1 MTKAVLPS
9 AGYRRPDR
17 LDASGL
23 LVSVIG
29 TTGGEVGPFDFSGT
43 SAHGLLRSELIAAFV
58 TATRP
63 DGRWHSSA
71 SMATAHRTAL
81 AFLRSLDRLSITA
94 TSLSEFGPEAW
105 WAWRA
110 DREASNRWP
119 GQVNIMRVLLKEAP
133 EVPPLTR
140 RAMMQRTHKPRQRLY
155 GSYSVAEFEKIR
167 RRAAELVRA
176 AEARISSN
184 SAALEEYL
192 NAGEQ
197 DAESTV
203 TFAGRRWRRGEL
215 LSDLMTRG
223 RLEFG
228 AKSRTVQPHVAA
240 LLETGGLHPT
250 YALFATRVEVVSLM
264 VLLVCDRGY
273 NLSTLQ
279 SLTVP
284 DVASGVTPVE
294 DRVLVAHLDKPRRG
308 HRRFFSNSFAG
319 PEARAL
325 RQAMAITSPARQCLA
340 GLGHPSD
347 RLLINGSCSGVSDH
361 PTRIFVIKDF
371 TNGGTVRRWDQIADI
386 RTDSGEL
393 LHLHFNRLRLSE
405 QVISRKSSQ
414 NSDTVSEDVYRRPDA
429 LTAHLVED
437 VILEG
442 QADAVAHA
450 AASMKMRYESTI
462 GALRLPATTAAAIEV
477 GSLDTATGACLDF
490 THSPFTEP
498 GKACTASFLMCL
510 ACPNAIA
517 TPAHLPRLL
526 SLREALT
533 NLASVNPARFELLYR
548 EHHTRLEHLLS
559 SRTTEPERVLAR
571 AAATDKDRDN
581 IERLLRRELDS

>member
-9 AGYRRPDR
+9 AGYRRPER
-17 LDASGL
+17 LDPSGL

-29 TTGGEVGPFDFSGT
+29 TTGDEVGPFDFSGAP
-43 SAHGLLRSELIAAFV
+43 AHGTLRSELIAAFV
-58 TATRP
+58 TATGQ
-63 DGRWHSSA
+63 DGRWRSSA
-71 SMATAHRTAL
+71 SMDTAHHTAL
-81 AFLRSLDRLSITA
+81 AFLRSLERLNITA
-94 TSLSEFGPEAW
+94 TSLSDFGPEAW
-105 WAWRA
+105 WTWRA

-119 GQVNIMRVLLKEAP
+119 GQVNTMRVLLKDAP
-133 EVPPLTR
+133 EVSPLTR
-140 RAMMQRTHKPRQRLY
+140 RAMLQRTHKPRQRLY
-155 GSYSVAEFEKIR
+155 GSYSVAEFEQVR
-167 RRAAELVRA
+167 RRATELVRTT
-176 AEARISSN
+176 EARISSN

-197 DAESTV
+197 DGEPTV
-203 TFAGRRWRRGEL
+203 TIAGRRLTRGEL
-215 LSDLMTRG
+215 LSALMARG

-228 AKSRTVQPHVAA
+228 AKSRTVQPQVAA
-240 LLETGGLHPT
+240 LLETGELHPT
-250 YALFATRVEVVSLM
+250 YALFPTRLEVISLM

-279 SLTVP
+279 SLTIP

-294 DRVLVAHLDKPRRG
+294 DGVLVTHLDKPRRG

-325 RQAMAITSPARQCLA
+325 RQAMAITDPARHCLA

-347 RLLINGSCSGVSDH
+347 QLLINGSCIGVSDH

-371 TNGGTVRRWDQIADI
+371 TNGGAVRRWDQIANI
-386 RTDSGEL
+386 RTDSGEP

-405 QVISRKSSQ
+405 QVINRKSSQ

-437 VILEG
+437 VILDG

-450 AASMKMRYESTI
+450 AATTKMRYESTI
-462 GALRLPATTAAAIEV
+462 GALHLPATTAAAIEV

-490 THSPFTEP
+490 THSPFTAP
-498 GKACTASFLMCL
+498 GNACTASFLMCL

-526 SLREALT
+526 TLHEALT
-533 NLASVNPARFELLYR
+533 NLSSVDPTRFDLLYR

-559 SRTTEPERVLAR
+559 SRTTDAERVLAR
-571 AAATDKDRDN
+571 AAATDPDRDM